1 MQPLASRPTVGR
13 TLAAGLLAMVLGK
26 TRPEDSGPDAALF
39 DILRRGRPRVTH
51 QVWAGYKRP
60 RSKGWA

>member
-13 TLAAGLLAMVLGK
+13 ALAAGLLALVLGK
-26 TRPEDSGPDAALF
+26 TKTEDVPTAVA
-39 DILRRGRPRVTH
+39 DILRRHRPRVTH
-51 QVWAGYKRP
+51 QVWAFYKRP